1 MPITQKNAKFV
12 ADMMKRLL
20 ILVITIGLAVP
31 MLAQQLPAFPGA
43 DGYGRYTSGGRGGAV
58 LHVTN
63 LNDDGE
69 GSLRWAI
76 AQSGPRTIC
85 TNDCHTNF

>member
-20 ILVITIGLAVP
+20 TLGITIGLAVP

-43 DGYGRYTSGGRGGAV
+43 DGYGRYTSGGRGGWFTAFP
-58 LHVTN
+58 N
-63 LNDDGE
+63 
-69 GSLRWAI
+69 SAC
-76 AQSGPRTIC
+76 PRPLLPTKWKS
-85 TNDCHTNF
+85 